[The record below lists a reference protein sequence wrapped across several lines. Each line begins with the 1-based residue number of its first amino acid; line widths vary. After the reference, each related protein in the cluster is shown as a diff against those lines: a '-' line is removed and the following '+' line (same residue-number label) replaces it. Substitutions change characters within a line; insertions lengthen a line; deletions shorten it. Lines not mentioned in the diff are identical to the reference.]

1 MLWRNVVKTK
11 NMPAVVQDH
20 VNDPAGLVQRHIKTK
35 LMNAIIEYI
44 DDRELTQ
51 SAAAKIMLVQR
62 TRVNDVCNGRIDSMT
77 IDALVAMTARLG
89 LDPLQIAV

>member
-1 MLWRNVVKTK
+1 MKTE
-11 NMPAVVQDH
+11 NMAAAAKDSMD
-20 VNDPAGLVQRHIKTK
+20 DPAFLVQRRIKTM
-35 LMNAIIEYI
+35 LMNAIIDYI
-44 DDRELTQ
+44 DDRKLTQ

-89 LDPLQIAV
+89 LDPLETAA

>member
-1 MLWRNVVKTK
+1 MKSK
-11 NMPAVVQDH
+11 NESTGLKGQAD
-20 VNDPAGLVQRHIKTK
+20 DPAGQVQRRIKTK
-35 LMNAIIEYI
+35 LMNAIVEYI
-44 DDRELTQ
+44 DDNDLTQ

-89 LDPLQIAV
+89 LDPLQSAA